1 MKKISLTIVALLSL
15 AMLTACSGRQT
26 EETVS
31 EPSTEEVV
39 ETTESSEA
47 STVEEVTE
55 DTEADDDGAV
65 VYDGSIVKNT
75 DHPDYDPYYYEQ
87 QDSHKSDFVEKSDKD
102 YRREEGKHYFER
114 WCIYNSSDHEYIV
127 DVWLIDGTPY
137 LLELTYYNQ
146 TSEFGLKDYVSSKDA
161 VWDLIAVVVT
171 DTNEEYQAMLSRIT
185 PDLNVPSLIDENWES
200 RY

>member
-1 MKKISLTIVALLSL
+1 MKKISLTIIALLSL
-15 AMLTACSGRQT
+15 AMLAACSKHQT
-26 EETVS
+26 EETVL

-47 STVEEVTE
+47 STTEEVTE
-55 DTEADDDGAV
+55 DAENNDDGTV
-65 VYDGSIVKNT
+65 VYDGSIIKNT
-75 DHPDYDPYYYEQ
+75 DHPGYNPYYDER
-87 QDSHKSDFVEKSDKD
+87 QDDIKSDSIEKSDKD

-114 WCIYNSSDHEYIV
+114 WCIYNSSDHECIV

-185 PDLNVPSLIDENWES
+185 PDLNVLSLIDENWNS